1 MAIGQKAGN
10 GQAMSADTRDI
21 LIRGICFDEKSSFLR
36 GAARAPALIRKALHS
51 GAMNLFSE
59 GLTDLGRLGEW
70 DLGDFEP
77 AGYFDITTLTRQH
90 LAGSRK
96 LFTLGG
102 DHSITYPILR
112 AYREKFPALDIL
124 HIDAHPDLY
133 QRYEGDPYSHAC
145 PFARIME
152 DRLADRLVQV
162 GIRTLNPHQQEQALR
177 FGVEV
182 HPMAGLDLAM
192 PLRFANPVYISLDLD
207 ALDPAFAPGVSHR
220 EPGGLTARDVISML
234 QRLEGEV
241 VGADL
246 VEYNPDQDQGDT
258 TAYLAAKLM
267 KELLARML

>member
-90 LAGSRK
+90 LARSRK

-182 HPMAGLDLAM
+182 HTMAGLDLAM

-207 ALDPAFAPGVSHR
+207 ALDPAYAPGVSHR